1 MRGEERLVEHSGVS
15 APREGPLSVYLR
27 YEIMVG
33 VRRMRRSGVTSL
45 PLPCPMAGVTS
56 SKEAGEART
65 GEPLTVRARHAGCA
79 HGDPWSPARPSHAG
93 TGGVPGWS
101 APPRA
106 VNRPRG
112 EALGLQAL
120 WDVTYEVTAWG
131 MRWTALPCLRAWDEC

>member
-56 SKEAGEART
+56 SKEAGEARI
-65 GEPLTVRARHAGCA
+65 GDKVVERVKACFFKRPLSSNTPGRHG
-79 HGDPWSPARPSHAG
+79 GQQGIGFKRRPL
-93 TGGVPGWS
+93 V
-101 APPRA
+101 
-106 VNRPRG
+106 
-112 EALGLQAL
+112 
-120 WDVTYEVTAWG
+120 
-131 MRWTALPCLRAWDEC
+131 